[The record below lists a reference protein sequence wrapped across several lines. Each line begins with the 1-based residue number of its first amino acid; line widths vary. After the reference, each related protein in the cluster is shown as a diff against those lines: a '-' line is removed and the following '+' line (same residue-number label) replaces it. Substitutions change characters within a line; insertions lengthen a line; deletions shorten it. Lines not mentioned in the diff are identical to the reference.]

1 MTYTVRDDVALK
13 PLRVGVMPSVIV
25 ELDTSDLV
33 ALRYEASRT
42 HVNTLSCQAI
52 AWLVDADGDAQANVD
67 GRNVPVMTEYRHN
80 ASAVQLADL
89 SAETL
94 ATELTRLVLGE
105 PATEPSPIPWPQSTR
120 DAASIRNA
128 IAVARASGELG
139 DISQII

>member
-1 MTYTVRDDVALK
+1 MTYTVRDDIALK
-13 PLRVGVMPSVIV
+13 PLRVGIAPSAVV
-25 ELDTSDLV
+25 ELDTGDLV

-42 HVNTLSCQAI
+42 HVNTLACHAM

-67 GRNVPVMTEYRHN
+67 SRSVPVMTEYRHN
-80 ASAVQLADL
+80 ASAVELAQIG
-89 SAETL
+89 AETL

-105 PATEPSPIPWPQSTR
+105 HVEPSPIPWPQSTR